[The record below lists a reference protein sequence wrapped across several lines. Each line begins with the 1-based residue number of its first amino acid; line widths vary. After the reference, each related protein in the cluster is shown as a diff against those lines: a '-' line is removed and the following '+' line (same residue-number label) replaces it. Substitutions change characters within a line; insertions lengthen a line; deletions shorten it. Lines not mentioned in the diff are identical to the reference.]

1 MNVEKNATSDA
12 SSARNIYN
20 LRWNSCLERYSHSVT
35 YFSDGDFMNSG
46 KMVTANQRGFNSRG
60 LMRRL
65 FLLLEVDEDAVE
77 RPNASQIIVSFG
89 KERGQ

>member
-1 MNVEKNATSDA
+1 
-12 SSARNIYN
+12 
-20 LRWNSCLERYSHSVT
+20 
-35 YFSDGDFMNSG
+35 MNSG

-77 RPNASQIIVSFG
+77 RLLG
-89 KERGQ
+89 D